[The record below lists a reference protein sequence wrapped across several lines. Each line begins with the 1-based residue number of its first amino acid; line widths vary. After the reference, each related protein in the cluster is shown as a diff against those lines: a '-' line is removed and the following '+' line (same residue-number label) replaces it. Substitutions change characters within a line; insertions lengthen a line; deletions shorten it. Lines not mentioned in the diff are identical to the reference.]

1 MTTMMK
7 KTLENILLAIKSFS
21 NQQETIKTLSKRV
34 EELEGM
40 VLILENNFKILNDD
54 IIMHQSN
61 IERLYEINIKIL
73 SALKQ
78 NKAKSLFDDNKQLK
92 ENIN

>member
-1 MTTMMK
+1 MK